1 MAHHYKYGV
10 TTIDDIIM
18 KGYKMT
24 TLNKA
29 VIATL
34 AEGHNSVSE
43 FVAIGSKAFT
53 SESTQVDL
61 ATKCHQACPEFYM
74 VTPKNLPSVMYMGLT
89 QGVIAEYTKGVGSDN
104 ECYLAKVENNW
115 QYVTKASFEKHQGH
129 KQAIT
134 NNWLMAT
141 DFKKLKSGKLDF
153 GSDDGKAIAGLA
165 QSRKDKVIGQVN
177 QVITRLQKRA
187 KALFE
192 VKTESDE
199 KVKVFELAKM
209 FDKIVA
215 QADKFDDENP
225 VLLKKLLDEVLT
237 KYNNA

>member
-1 MAHHYKYGV
+1 MLFRS
-10 TTIDDIIM
+10 M
-18 KGYKMT
+18 KGYIMP
-24 TLNKA
+24 TLNKNE

-34 AEGHNSVSE
+34 VEGHTLNE
-43 FVAIGSKAFT
+43 FVTIGSRAYST
-53 SESTQVDL
+53 ESTSVDL

-89 QGVIAEYTKGVGSDN
+89 QGVIAEYTKGVGSEN
-104 ECYLAKVENNW
+104 ECFLAKVENNW

-129 KQAIT
+129 KQAVT

-165 QSRKDKVIGQVN
+165 QSRKDKVQGQVN

-199 KVKVFELAKM
+199 KVKVFELSKM

-215 QADKFDDENP
+215 QADKFDEENP